1 MGIYI
6 SGINLPRGKHS
17 IVEIT
22 ITEDGTVFTGS
33 TDTFHK
39 SDLRAYETPLRHGRL
54 IDADILTNVIANLM
68 PSFATPNEA
77 GQYDNLIRAEQ
88 EAFVDTIRTI
98 NAQPTIIEA
107 EGKE

>member
-6 SGINLPRGKHS
+6 SGINLPKGKHS

-39 SDLRAYETPLRHGRL
+39 SDLRAVEIPTRHGRL
-54 IDADILTNVIANLM
+54 IDADELM
-68 PSFATPNEA
+68 AIIREHDYPLRGHFNST
-77 GQYDNLIRAEQ
+77 DNGMFTIGIQ
-88 EAFVDTIRTI
+88 EAVDTVE
-98 NAQPTIIEA
+98 NFIEA
-107 EGKE
+107 EGK

>member
-39 SDLRAYETPLRHGRL
+39 SDLRAVEIPTPHGRL
-54 IDADILTNVIANLM
+54 IDCERAISELANCDMPAEAEHYGIDEAIAKYLND
-68 PSFATPNEA
+68 E
-77 GQYDNLIRAEQ
+77 
-88 EAFVDTIRTI
+88 
-98 NAQPTIIEA
+98 PTVIEA
-107 EGKE
+107 EE

>member
-6 SGINLPRGKHS
+6 SGINLPKGKHS

-39 SDLRAYETPLRHGRL
+39 SDLRAVEIPTPHGRL
-54 IDADILTNVIANLM
+54 IDLDKAHIYALEELFDVSPSYITNTEAAKAMMNIYEHM
-68 PSFATPNEA
+68 P
-77 GQYDNLIRAEQ
+77 I
-88 EAFVDTIRTI
+88 V
-98 NAQPTIIEA
+98 IEA
-107 EGKE
+107 EEKE